1 MFLLDE
7 HTSKMPDKYS
17 ETRLYIESNYEI
29 VDVKM
34 CTTLDPDRDQYLDVE
49 VPYEIIL
56 KKG

>member
-1 MFLLDE
+1 
-7 HTSKMPDKYS
+7 MPDKYS